1 MYQMSDEVKRS
12 IERITG
18 KSIADIQKMTL
29 EEEKQLVYDIK
40 GEEIKFSKRRKRF
53 LHGRGNPLI
62 SRKKIRTI
70 EDIEEKSKRL
80 YGI

>member
-1 MYQMSDEVKRS
+1 MYQMSDDVKRS

-18 KSIADIQKMTL
+18 KSITDIQKMTL
-29 EEEKQLVYDIK
+29 EEEKKLVNDAK
-40 GEEIKFSKRRKRF
+40 SKNVKFSKQRKR
-53 LHGRGNPLI
+53 LG
-62 SRKKIRTI
+62 KVRTI